1 MKFDYDK
8 MYATTK
14 ESHFD
19 WVKRACLWKANV
31 LCQMIHGEKT
41 DSILEVGTGRGD
53 MLNACHVFKV
63 RIGADIS
70 SKALEQHRKLYG
82 TEKLIKIDAN
92 APLPFSDNEIDF
104 VLLCDILEHVEN
116 PIELLAEAARVGR
129 NVMLKIPIEKALLL
143 RLMRKIRGIKYGPE
157 HPSGH
162 LHRWGLREV
171 LRLIDDAGLMIVRG
185 QFVRTPIALL
195 QKKIP
200 PKTAVFLLAAVA
212 DLFTRQKFVT
222 RYFIGGSY
230 FAIARKKSQS

>member
-53 MLNACHVFKV
+53 VLNACHVFKV

-70 SKALEQHRKLYG
+70 SEALEQHRKLYG

-129 NVMLKIPIEKALLL
+129 NVMLKIPIEKSLLKAVFL
-143 RLMRKIRGIKYGPE
+143 KLKGIKYGAR

-162 LHRWGLREV
+162 LHSWRMGEV
-171 LRLIDDAGLMIVRG
+171 LRLIDKAGLKIIRG
-185 QFVRTPIALL
+185 KFVRTPLYLI
-195 QKKIP
+195 QKKNP
-200 PKTAVFLLAAVA
+200 LRVAAFLLTSAG
-212 DLFTRQKFVT
+212 DIFTKQLFLTRLLL
-222 RYFIGGSY
+222 GGSY
-230 FAIARKKSQS
+230 FAIARKKTQH